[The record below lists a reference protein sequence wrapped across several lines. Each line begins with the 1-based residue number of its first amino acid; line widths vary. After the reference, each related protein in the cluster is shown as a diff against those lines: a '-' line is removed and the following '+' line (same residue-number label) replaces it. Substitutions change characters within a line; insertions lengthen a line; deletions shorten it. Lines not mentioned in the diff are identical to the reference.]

1 MWFKK
6 QELIS
11 DHSQFSEGSIPDSK
25 DELHRVLAE
34 TRSFL
39 QDTMKGYEQPDE
51 FPFDLN
57 ATNSN
62 IPEKHSIH
70 SPTSTSSADIK
81 HFESDSPDDDMS
93 YDSVFGPKK
102 SSRACKGKRYME
114 FMNAQKLNI
123 ITKRT
128 TKPRTTS
135 SSSATSLSPTQPSPL
150 FHMRALKKSL
160 SCSQAVQKLDYD
172 TFDHAYANQSANLL
186 PSTAAMHKNETDTMS
201 AEADKTT
208 TKEGNVGSPLADC
221 RKLVVTEFELE
232 QKINALTAHDLDD
245 YLARKQ
251 DTKKKKKTCEKRT
264 SGGYRK
270 VHKAG
275 KSKSKVATARAAAV
289 TAAAAAVAA
298 SAPIAI
304 AKPRTFEEAKQ
315 RLAMVGSQK
324 RKARKESITRRD
336 VPQVTAIV
344 QSFTPAMMG
353 DDFIP
358 MVPISIPS
366 TSTFVTNTNR
376 CGNNNGLLMLATMA
390 EVAAANYAA

>member
-1 MWFKK
+1 MD
-6 QELIS
+6 S
-11 DHSQFSEGSIPDSK
+11 SK
-25 DELHRVLAE
+25 DELHRVLGE

-57 ATNSN
+57 APNSN

-93 YDSVFGPKK
+93 VYDSVFGPKK

-114 FMNAQKLNI
+114 FMNTQKLNI
-123 ITKRT
+123 ITKR

-172 TFDHAYANQSANLL
+172 TFDHAYANQSANSL
-186 PSTAAMHKNETDTMS
+186 PSTAAMHKNETDTN
-201 AEADKTT
+201 
-208 TKEGNVGSPLADC
+208 EGNAASPLVDC
-221 RKLVVTEFELE
+221 RKVVVTEFELE

-275 KSKSKVATARAAAV
+275 KSKSKTATARAAAV

-298 SAPIAI
+298 SVPIVI

-366 TSTFVTNTNR
+366 TSTFATNTNR
-376 CGNNNGLLMLATMA
+376 CGNSNGLLMLATMA

>member
-1 MWFKK
+1 
-6 QELIS
+6 
-11 DHSQFSEGSIPDSK
+11 
-25 DELHRVLAE
+25 
-34 TRSFL
+34 
-39 QDTMKGYEQPDE
+39 MKGYEQPDE

-57 ATNSN
+57 AINAN

-70 SPTSTSSADIK
+70 SPTSSGSPDIK
-81 HFESDSPDDDMS
+81 NFESDSPDDDIGG

-128 TKPRTTS
+128 KPRTTS
-135 SSSATSLSPTQPSPL
+135 SSSAASLSPTTQPSPL

-172 TFDHAYANQSANLL
+172 TFDHAYANHSANLL
-186 PSTAAMHKNETDTMS
+186 PSTAAMHKNETDTAT
-201 AEADKTT
+201 AEADKTIA
-208 TKEGNVGSPLADC
+208 KEDHPASPLADC
-221 RKLVVTEFELE
+221 RKVVVSEFELE
-232 QKINALTAHDLDD
+232 QRINALTAHNLDD

-275 KSKSKVATARAAAV
+275 KAKTKTATARTAAV

-298 SAPIAI
+298 SVPIAI
-304 AKPRTFEEAKQ
+304 AKPKTFEEAKQ

-366 TSTFVTNTNR
+366 TSTPTFVPNTNR